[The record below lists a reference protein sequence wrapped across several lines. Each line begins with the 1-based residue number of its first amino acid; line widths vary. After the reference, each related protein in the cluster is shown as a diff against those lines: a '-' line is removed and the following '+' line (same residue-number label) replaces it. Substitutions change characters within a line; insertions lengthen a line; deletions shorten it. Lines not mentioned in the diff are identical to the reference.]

1 MNVGTISVVLTTASG
16 GAARPHTRAA
26 ASDGVPDKGS
36 ESPETPEPP
45 APMPSA
51 WRLRAERV
59 VTTVTKVW
67 MPEEIVFGVFAVAL
81 IVLVTVT
88 GHVGIVVHRLIA
100 GLRFIAIVVGV
111 ALVIFLRAYVR
122 TNPGPAR
129 WLGLDPTRMRVGFLV
144 ATKTLREFGPLFLCL
159 ATYEALHD
167 LTPVLRPHV
176 DDALL
181 VRSDHFLF
189 RGDVDRW
196 LDDHLA
202 SATMTHFMTFC
213 YVTYAFAG
221 PIYAGIQYF
230 RGRYRAFHD
239 FALAIT
245 ITAFIGYSGYLL
257 LPAVGPYMYQHAIYP
272 DPLPGWGHGGLLDV
286 IAKMKGEA
294 RDAFPS
300 LHTAMT
306 TVALV
311 SMWRDARKLFWLY
324 LPIGL
329 GLFLSTMYLRV
340 HYATDVLAGFVTATI
355 ALTLAPRIN
364 RWWYGRRVPREATVT
379 LPTPRNPADE
389 LAVAG

>member
-1 MNVGTISVVLTTASG
+1 VLTTARPS
-16 GAARPHTRAA
+16 AARPETVAAATPEGGGEPAALPRGARRARAA
-26 ASDGVPDKGS
+26 A
-36 ESPETPEPP
+36 
-45 APMPSA
+45 
-51 WRLRAERV
+51 V
-59 VTTVTKVW
+59 VTSVVQRFL
-67 MPEEIVFGVFAVAL
+67 PEEILFGVFAVAL
-81 IVLVTVT
+81 IALVTLT

-100 GLRFIAIVVGV
+100 ELKFVALIAGV
-111 ALVIFLRAYVR
+111 ALVIFIRAYVR
-122 TNPGPAR
+122 TTAAGER
-129 WLGLDPTRMRVGFLV
+129 RFGLDTARSRVGGAV
-144 ATKTLREFGPLFLCL
+144 AWRTVREFSPLFLCL
-159 ATYEALHD
+159 AAYEALHD

-181 VRSDHFLF
+181 VRSDNFLF

-202 SATMTHFMTFC
+202 SITMTHFMTFC
-213 YVTYAFAG
+213 YLTYAFAG
-221 PIYAGIQYF
+221 PIYAGIQYY

-245 ITAFIGYSGYLL
+245 ITAFIGYAGYLL
-257 LPAVGPYMYQHAIYP
+257 LPAVGPYMFQPDLYP
-272 DPLPGWGHGGLLDV
+272 DPLPGWGHGGLLDL

-294 RDAFPS
+294 RDCFPS

-340 HYATDVLAGFVTATI
+340 HYATDVLAGFATAAI
-355 ALTLAPRIN
+355 ALLLAPRIN
-364 RWWYGRRVPREATVT
+364 RWWSGRRVPREPVVT
-379 LPTPRNPADE
+379 LPAPRNSPDE
-389 LAVAG
+389 LVIAG